1 MEFTPPQADFD
12 QGFRRLGLWNRNVNQ
27 LQNFWRTGVGDANG
41 FHSGSV
47 VVRGSAGESRTRR
60 DWLVYSVAAVQGCV
74 GAALGQEQQLP
85 RSFPSFKIAVRALR
99 FGQRVGMC
107 DS

>member
-1 MEFTPPQADFD
+1 MAFIVVAPLFAAVAE
-12 QGFRRLGLWNRNVNQ
+12 
-27 LQNFWRTGVGDANG
+27 RTA
-41 FHSGSV
+41 
-47 VVRGSAGESRTRR
+47 RR

-99 FGQRVGMC
+99 FGQRVSMR